1 MKNIA
6 IVGAGITGLTVA
18 HFLKNHANIT
28 FFEKSRGVSG
38 RISTRRSGELRF
50 DHGAQYFCVKTPE
63 FATFIKP
70 LVQAGIIL
78 PWHARFVE
86 IKNKKII
93 KKTQWNSA
101 YPHYVGV
108 PGMNAVGKFLAQD
121 CNIYL
126 STLIQK
132 MVHNNCWELIDG
144 NNQYYGGFDWV
155 ILSVP
160 AEQAQPILPSNLSFY
175 HQLQKVIM
183 SGCYTL
189 MISFNQPI
197 SLDFDAA
204 LVHDNEISWISVNST
219 KPGRDNT
226 MTMIVNSTNQWAD
239 QFSHL
244 SKTSVAEI
252 LLTKLSKMINITQSD
267 IKEVNIHFWK
277 YANSKKKK
285 TPLVLVDNNAKL
297 AVCGDWCVHSRVE
310 SAFISGLTTAN
321 ALKQYL

>member
-6 IVGAGITGLTVA
+6 IVGAGITGLSLA
-18 HFLKNHANIT
+18 HCLKNHATIT
-28 FFEKSRGVSG
+28 LFEKSRGVSG
-38 RISTRRSGELRF
+38 RLSTRRSGELSF

-63 FATFIKP
+63 FALFIKP
-70 LVQAGIIL
+70 LVQAGVIL

-132 MVHNNCWELIDG
+132 MVHNNCWELIDD

-160 AEQAQPILPSNLSFY
+160 AEQAQLLLPPNFSFY
-175 HQLQKVIM
+175 HQLQKVRM

-197 SLDFDAA
+197 SLEFDAA

-239 QFSHL
+239 QFSYL
-244 SKTSVAEI
+244 SETSRVEI
-252 LLTKLSKMINITQSD
+252 LLEKLSKIISYDQRH
-267 IKEVNIHFWK
+267 IKEVNGHFWK
-277 YANSKKKK
+277 YANSKKQK
-285 TPLVLVDNNAKL
+285 TPLLLVDNKAKL